1 MKNLSKTIVALGI
14 ASFATIAQ
22 AKSDINIW
30 NWSDYIGENT
40 VADFEKASG
49 LKANYAVFDEFK
61 VKYLDEINL
70 QSSSENITI
79 NWCIGYCIW
88 RIFRYRI

>member
-49 LKANYAVFDEFK
+49 LKAN
-61 VKYLDEINL
+61 
-70 QSSSENITI
+70 
-79 NWCIGYCIW
+79 
-88 RIFRYRI
+88 

>member
-1 MKNLSKTIVALGI
+1 MKNFLYLFVLQILGIAYEESVKTIVALGI

-49 LKANYAVFDEFK
+49 LKANYAVLT
-61 VKYLDEINL
+61 VM
-70 QSSSENITI
+70 S
-79 NWCIGYCIW
+79 
-88 RIFRYRI
+88 